1 MRSGWAVAAVFLG
14 VVFGAP
20 GARAQVT
27 NTPNTLKLAK
37 TESSPKARI
46 ADVAWLAGRWTGDF
60 MGGKGEEVF
69 APPQGEASAA
79 GGRCATGG
87 RDVLNGGPHPGEPR
101 AGASWAGHERTRA
114 TWKAATAGRL

>member
-69 APPQGEASAA
+69 APPQGEAF
-79 GGRCATGG
+79 GRG
-87 RDVLNGGPHPGEPR
+87 RSLRDRRPRSLNGSPCSGSRRE
-101 AGASWAGHERTRA
+101 
-114 TWKAATAGRL
+114 